1 MRITKRQLRQIIK
14 EEKAKLQE
22 NANAEAIDAL
32 QNAERMQGLYS
43 DVAAIETLQ
52 KAFDDLLKGTEADA
66 ANDFGEDDE
75 EGYTDAAEAAV
86 TLTVAQIFKDADMWD
101 QYDALMDTLR

>member
-22 NANAEAIDAL
+22 NANAE
-32 QNAERMQGLYS
+32 RMQGLYS
-43 DVAAIETLQ
+43 DVAAIKALQ
-52 KAFDDLLKGTEADA
+52 RAFNDLLKGTQADA

-75 EGYTDAAEAAV
+75 AGYTDAAEAAV
-86 TLTVAQIFKDADMWD
+86 TLTVAQVFKNARMLE
-101 QYDALMDTLR
+101 QYRALMDTLR